1 MKKLFQFYYIS
12 ATFILLFSCGSPDSV
27 KDAKKENAEKIDS
40 QMNTTANIDSS
51 KMPSRADAD
60 FLVNAASGAMMEVQ
74 LGKLAQTNSRN
85 PRVKRFGS
93 MMIKDHGEGLE
104 KLKALAS
111 SSNLTLSDSI
121 SRRQQKEKD
130 ELTKKKGI
138 AFDQAYIDMMISDHK
153 NDISEFE
160 HEATNGTHEAIKSL
174 ASDNLKILH
183 THLDS
188 ATNIQ
193 KLVGKVPTSTTS
205 TYPTLEK

>member
-1 MKKLFQFYYIS
+1 MKKLFQYYYIS

-40 QMNTTANIDSS
+40 QINSTANIDSS
-51 KMPSRADAD
+51 KVPSKADAD

-74 LGKLAQTNSRN
+74 LGELAQSNARN
-85 PRVKRFGS
+85 QRVKRFGS

-111 SSNLTLSDSI
+111 SANLTLPDSI
-121 SRRQQKEKD
+121 SRSQQKEKD
-130 ELTKKKGI
+130 DLKKKKGT
-138 AFDQAYIDMMISDHK
+138 AFDQAYIDMMIDDHK
-153 NDISEFE
+153 KDISEFE
-160 HEATNGTHEAIKSL
+160 REATNGKHESIKSL

-193 KLVGKVPTSTTS
+193 KMVGKVPTSTAPTI
-205 TYPTLEK
+205 PTLEK